1 MRIKQSMPVL
11 ALTSLIFTSA
21 SMLGL
26 SAYAGDEVEGAI
38 TPFER
43 VVTIPAVK
51 NRNVVDPR
59 ATYEKAQDVAF
70 AIGNYVAA
78 YDESALL
85 GSDVI
90 QGGNWVL
97 GGFEGGATP
106 GTPEFAEGVEE
117 AILDI
122 PTPWFIVPG
131 DSTSGIKKVNLVE
144 MCNRTFASV
153 ALGVTPVVE
162 GDDST
167 KIVNGVIHAPAL
179 PCEVSVYSDGPNIK
193 VDMLNAEA
201 IFTLFFTD
209 VLFGEQMNVPGF
221 AEAIVD
227 LPTQVKSEIQVIIM
241 AALDHAGIEYE
252 VEIETKGPVYET
264 FDEIVDA
271 VLASPEESP
280 FVHFTYTKTNGTDF
294 TSGEV
299 GDVAQTIINTMTI
312 NGEDG
317 AGDHS
322 EQCGY
327 MDGSCL
333 DAHLSPDSKWRAAR
347 PTPLSMPGGNKVI
360 EACSPKYAK
369 LAMSTG
375 LHHATALPCEI
386 AVNRIDGG
394 NTLLISFLDPH
405 FMFTALFSDA
415 FKDMSEEELADF
427 EELPTLVLGDLQ
439 TIVDYALDYDL
450 VGFELYPPVKVEYEM
465 LPHLQ

>member
-21 SMLGL
+21 SMIGL
-26 SAYAGDEVEGAI
+26 SVYAGDEVEGAI

-51 NRNVVDPR
+51 NRNIVDHR

-70 AIGNYVAA
+70 AIGNYVATF
-78 YDESALL
+78 DESILPGIA
-85 GSDVI
+85 S
-90 QGGNWVL
+90 NWVL
-97 GGFEGGATP
+97 GGFEGDVT
-106 GTPEFAEGVEE
+106 VEE
-117 AILDI
+117 AILEV
-122 PTPWFIVPG
+122 PTPWYVIP
-131 DSTSGIKKVNLVE
+131 DDTTSGVKKVSLVE

-153 ALGVTPVVE
+153 ALGVEPVVD

-167 KIVNGVIHAPAL
+167 KITNGVIHAPAL

-209 VLFGEQMNVPGF
+209 VLFGEQMNNQDFVQ
-221 AEAIVD
+221 AIFE
-227 LPTQVKSEIQVIIM
+227 LPTQVKWEIQTIIM

-264 FDEIVDA
+264 LDEVVDA
-271 VLASPEESP
+271 VLVSPQESP
-280 FVHFTYTKTNGTDF
+280 FVHFTYTKTDGTSF
-294 TSGEV
+294 SK
-299 GDVAQTIINTMTI
+299 GDVGHVAQMIINTMTI
-312 NGEDG
+312 NEQDG
-317 AGDHS
+317 AGDHTNLDLH
-322 EQCGY
+322 CGY
-327 MDGSCL
+327 GDGTCL
-333 DAHLSPDSKWRAAR
+333 EDYLSDDSKWRAAR
-347 PTPLSMPGGNKVI
+347 PTPLSMPGVNKVI

-386 AVNRIDGG
+386 AVNKIDDD

-415 FKDMSEEELADF
+415 FKDMTEEELEDF
-427 EELPTLVLGDLQ
+427 AELPGLVLGDLQ
-439 TIVDYALDYDL
+439 TIVKYAIDYNLDFGLDPKGEDPQGQVWYD
-450 VGFELYPPVKVEYEM
+450 M
-465 LPHLQ
+465 LPHLH

>member
-1 MRIKQSMPVL
+1 MI
-11 ALTSLIFTSA
+11 
-21 SMLGL
+21 GL
-26 SAYAGDEVEGAI
+26 NAQAGDEVDGAI

-43 VVTIPAVK
+43 VVTVPAVK
-51 NRNVVDPR
+51 NGSTIDHV
-59 ATYEKAQDVAF
+59 ATYEKAQEVAF

-85 GSDVI
+85 GDEII

-97 GGFEGGATP
+97 GGFEGGFVP
-106 GTPEFAEGVEE
+106 GTPEFAEGVED

-122 PTPWFIVPG
+122 PTPWYIIPG
-131 DSTSGIKKVNLVE
+131 DKTSGIKKVSLVE

-167 KIVNGVIHAPAL
+167 KIANGVIHAPAL
-179 PCEVSVYSDGPNIK
+179 PCEVSVYSDGQNIK

-209 VLFGEQMNVPGF
+209 VLFGKQMDNQDF
-221 AEAIVD
+221 AQAIFE
-227 LPTQVKSEIQVIIM
+227 LPTQVKSEIQAIII
-241 AALDHAGIEYE
+241 AALEYANIEYE

-264 FDEIVDA
+264 LDEIVDA

-280 FVHFTYTKTNGTDF
+280 FVHFTYTKKFDNNGESTFSSTD
-294 TSGEV
+294 V
-299 GDVAQTIINTMTI
+299 AHVAQTIINTMTI

-322 EQCGY
+322 EQCDY
-327 MDGSCL
+327 MDDTCL
-333 DAHLSPDSKWRAAR
+333 EAHLSPDSAWRAAR

-386 AVNRIDGG
+386 AVNKIDGG

-415 FKDMSEEELADF
+415 FKDMTEEELAAF
-427 EELPTLVLGDLQ
+427 EELPGLVLGDLQ
-439 TIVDYALDYDL
+439 TIVDYALDYNL
-450 VGFELYPPVKVEYEM
+450 VGFGLKEAVKVEYEM